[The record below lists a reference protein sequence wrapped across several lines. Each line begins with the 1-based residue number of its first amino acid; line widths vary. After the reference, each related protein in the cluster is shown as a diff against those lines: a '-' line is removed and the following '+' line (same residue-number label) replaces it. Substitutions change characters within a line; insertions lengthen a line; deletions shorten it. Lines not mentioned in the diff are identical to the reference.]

1 MNDSPSPPVSNPGP
15 VSRRAAIKA
24 RLDEMHDRVE
34 QTREKVPAVDAAFAV
49 RENSERMAGS
59 LLASA
64 IAYRLFLWLLPL
76 TLILASVLGFVQSG
90 GGDTAEVSRDL
101 GLSTYVASTVSD
113 AASQAER
120 SRWVILF
127 VAAVA
132 LYSASSAG
140 ARALRALHQL
150 AWGIPIDRGMSAVRG
165 AAGFLM
171 FTLGAIVVGGAT
183 AWVRT
188 RSSAMGLGAT
198 VVSVLLFAALW
209 LVASMFLPHAD
220 APWNALIPGAIVVG
234 AGVQI
239 LHLITV
245 YYISGKLK
253 SSSQL
258 YGALGSAAAVLLWM
272 YFIGYIIVA
281 AATVNATLWNR
292 RMLPGVSEQ
301 PAAER
306 ADTDEKS
313 P

>member
-1 MNDSPSPPVSNPGP
+1 M
-15 VSRRAAIKA
+15 SRRAALKV
-24 RLDEMHDRVE
+24 RLAEMHNRVE
-34 QTREKVPAVDAAFAV
+34 QTREKVPAVDAALAV

-76 TLILASVLGFVQSG
+76 TLILASALGFVQSG
-90 GGDTAEVSRDL
+90 GGDAGEVSRDL

-120 SRWVILF
+120 SRWVIL
-127 VAAVA
+127 VIAAVA

-150 AWGIPIDRGMSAVRG
+150 AWGMPIDRGLSAVRG

-171 FTLGAIVVGGAT
+171 FTLGALVVAAAT

-188 RSSAMGLGAT
+188 RSPGIGLGAT

-209 LVASMFLPHAD
+209 LAASMFLPHSD
-220 APWNALIPGAIVVG
+220 APWNALIPGAIVAG

-239 LHLITV
+239 LHLVTV
-245 YYISGKLK
+245 YYLSGKLK

-281 AATVNATLWNR
+281 AATVNATLWTR
-292 RMLPGVSEQ
+292 RLVPGLSEQ
-301 PAAER
+301 PVEAEATGEDR
-306 ADTDEKS
+306 